1 MADLWSLG
9 TLGIESIRDSASGS
23 EFFAYFAAPLTGP
36 VRSLIDRE
44 MTSPEGALVEIVEI
58 AGVDWLQAYRDQAKS
73 FAVAKR
79 WWVDPREPDQLPEEP
94 PPSRVLLRIPA
105 RTAFGTGS
113 HASTSLAI
121 ESMERLALEG
131 ARVLD
136 VGTGSGILAIVALAS
151 GAREVVALDI
161 DPVAVI
167 VAGETCRLNG
177 CRPQLLAGELA
188 ALELRTE
195 AERFDCVV
203 ANVLPIHLR
212 PSYPGLAECLRPTGS
227 LVLSGILDEQASGVS
242 AEMSVFGLQVKD
254 RLVSGEWAALTLE
267 RA

>member
-1 MADLWSLG
+1 
-9 TLGIESIRDSASGS
+9 
-23 EFFAYFAAPLTGP
+23 
-36 VRSLIDRE
+36 
-44 MTSPEGALVEIVEI
+44 
-58 AGVDWLQAYRDQAKS
+58 
-73 FAVAKR
+73 
-79 WWVDPREPDQLPEEP
+79 
-94 PPSRVLLRIPA
+94 
-105 RTAFGTGS
+105 
-113 HASTSLAI
+113 
-121 ESMERLALEG
+121 MERLALEG